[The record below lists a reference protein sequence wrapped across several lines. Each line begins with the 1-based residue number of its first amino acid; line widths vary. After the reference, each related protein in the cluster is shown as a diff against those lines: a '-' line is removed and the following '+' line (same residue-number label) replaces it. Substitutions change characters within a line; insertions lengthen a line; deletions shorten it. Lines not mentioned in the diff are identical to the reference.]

1 MTPEKKSHLLTK
13 LQKAIDEAISE
24 SIGIGEVID
33 EMKRSGYDLCLMLE
47 STVTIAPSEDR
58 PFDAMPEP
66 RLDGRNPADR
76 CRPGVSPGT
85 KHRRLTSV

>member
-66 RLDGRNPADR
+66 RLDGRIQLTDAD
-76 CRPGVSPGT
+76 
-85 KHRRLTSV
+85 LEFLQELNIAA